1 MKNRTD
7 SSVAVTAGPSGL
19 KRKVLA
25 LAVLAVLAGTVA
37 GCGAS
42 AGTGVQ
48 ALPTSMEE
56 LVKQAESEGTVAWS
70 APKPLEQMQPAIDLF
85 EKKYPGIK
93 VNYTNT
99 KAPDQVSQLKME
111 QAARKVS
118 VDVAAA
124 GELTVPPSLP
134 LAETVDWSAYG
145 IADENIYFEDKF
157 VYIWAAPKVWAYN
170 TGTVSPA
177 DLPRSWEDL
186 LKPQWDNG
194 QLAVESRA
202 SFLTAW
208 HLDPALG
215 DDKALAWAQQLTGQ
229 QPHYTPNTTQS
240 QALVETGQVAAGTSL
255 INLVLQAKSS
265 GSPVEVAPVS
275 PTNTNETFLY
285 VPKGAPHPAAAV
297 LLSTFLNSDDA
308 QAALAETYNSRIPQ
322 ETDCSNAGAIPVL
335 TSLCAANIEWRST
348 STIERYNE
356 LADFFPKAQKALGT
370 DLG

>member
-1 MKNRTD
+1 MNNRTD
-7 SSVAVTAGPSGL
+7 SSVAVTTGPRGL
-19 KRKVLA
+19 KRKLLA
-25 LAVLAVLAGTVA
+25 MAVFAALTGTVA

-42 AGTGVQ
+42 AGAET
-48 ALPTSMEE
+48 LPTSMEE
-56 LVKQAESEGTVAWS
+56 LVKQAESEGVVAWS

-134 LAETVDWSAYG
+134 LAETVDWGAYG
-145 IADENIYFEDKF
+145 IAEENIYFDDKF

-170 TGTVSPA
+170 TGNVDPA

-186 LKPQWDNG
+186 LKPRWDNG

-215 DDKALAWAQQLTGQ
+215 DEKGLAWAQQLAGQ

-240 QALVETGQVAAGTSL
+240 QALVETGQVGVGTSL
-255 INLVLQAKSS
+255 INLVLQAKSA

-275 PTNTNETFLY
+275 PTNTNETFIY
-285 VPKGAPHPAAAV
+285 IPTGAPHRAAAV
-297 LLSTFLNSDDA
+297 LLSSFLSSDEA
-308 QAALAETYNSRIPQ
+308 QAALAQTYNSRIPQ
-322 ETDCSNAGAIPVL
+322 ETDCSNPGATPVL
-335 TSLCAANIEWRST
+335 TALCAANIEWRST

-356 LADFFPKAQKALGT
+356 LAEFFPKAQKALGT